1 MQVAPPTE
9 LEKINYELRKDALDN
24 FDALS
29 KDRKK
34 TIFTDWMEISPLFM
48 SMGIE
53 FETHWEFLDL
63 YNETA
68 RIRVE
73 EISEV
78 VLTRELFVSMIL
90 EKVSQTD
97 PVEGIIAELEST
109 YDTFDDEGTMVC
121 LFEDMVSFMADNNWL
136 NASKDAILQVMNK
149 HITETEPQ
157 FYKL

>member
-24 FDALS
+24 FDVLS

-68 RIRVE
+68 SISVQ

-109 YDTFDDEGTMVC
+109 YDTYDDEGTMVC

>member
-1 MQVAPPTE
+1 
-9 LEKINYELRKDALDN
+9 
-24 FDALS
+24 
-29 KDRKK
+29 
-34 TIFTDWMEISPLFM
+34 
-48 SMGIE
+48 
-53 FETHWEFLDL
+53 
-63 YNETA
+63 
-68 RIRVE
+68 
-73 EISEV
+73 
-78 VLTRELFVSMIL
+78 MIL

-97 PVEGIIAELEST
+97 PIEGIMAELEST

>member
-1 MQVAPPTE
+1 M
-9 LEKINYELRKDALDN
+9 
-24 FDALS
+24 
-29 KDRKK
+29 
-34 TIFTDWMEISPLFM
+34 
-48 SMGIE
+48 
-53 FETHWEFLDL
+53 
-63 YNETA
+63 
-68 RIRVE
+68 
-73 EISEV
+73 
-78 VLTRELFVSMIL
+78 LTRELFVSMIL